1 MPGSGDASGTR
12 SDRPDSDVATSQ
24 EYRHLPL
31 DFSIDTFLGAEDKT
45 AFYEASDSPGW
56 RHKLSG
62 SGIPRSA
69 GDIVFSLTINLLK
82 KTITA
87 AILIFLVVFLFFGP
101 KAPWDELKWNIL
113 RGGPNE
119 ASLAQCEDIGE
130 WFSLFDQ
137 HTDRINRLLEEA
149 GSPNSWDE
157 ATMARVAD
165 LMPQY
170 INGWLLE
177 IQRNDPPP
185 AAQELND
192 LFVTLLENYG
202 DYVLA
207 LQEGDLKAQKY
218 FERENSIIVAGLDI
232 ETRHLMNLCI

>member
-1 MPGSGDASGTR
+1 MPGSGDASGTP
-12 SDRPDSDVATSQ
+12 SDRPDSDVATSE

-31 DFSIDTFLGAEDKT
+31 DFNIDAFLGTEDET
-45 AFYEASDSPGW
+45 AFHEASHSPGW

-62 SGIPRSA
+62 SGIPRST
-69 GDIVFSLTINLLK
+69 GDIAFSLTISLLK

-87 AILIFLVVFLFFGP
+87 AILIFLVAFLFFGP
-101 KAPWDELKWNIL
+101 NAPWNELKWNIL
-113 RGGPNE
+113 RGGPDE
-119 ASLAQCEDIGE
+119 ASLAECEDIGE

-137 HTDRINRLLEEA
+137 HTDRINRLVEEA
-149 GSPNSWDE
+149 GPPDSWDE

-170 INGWLLE
+170 MNDWLLE

-185 AAQELND
+185 AAQRLND

-202 DYVLA
+202 GYVLA

-218 FERENSIIVAGLDI
+218 FERENTIILAGLDI
-232 ETRHLMNLCI
+232 ETRHIMNLCI